1 MFHTLLACTQ
11 ASAHTHAQTACT
23 RQAHSRSHS
32 RVRALTRQW
41 QATPRPI
48 AASEFQ
54 STLSDYLQHD
64 FRRQGKL
71 SYFSFCRQYWL
82 DFFFFFFFFSSK
94 YRGTKREK
102 KQVINCQSRHYNY
115 LDMEDLNGVNLAG
128 GGGGGGVGGGGREGR
143 ERESGPTPSRKSLI
157 ARRISSGKP
166 NQPDHV
172 FGPTISREQ
181 RGYQIWSW
189 WWPLLCWLHWWHV
202 FRYILHWFSHL
213 KLLRNIAISRRF
225 RLQFLM

>member
-1 MFHTLLACTQ
+1 MSTWQTKNLRLLKCHNCVDLFGFLIEIKKVWKSASCNPVCVREREGGRERDLNMLTAGVLEDIKRKIDFKHRKGADNDKHISSSACFLLWVYSFRYVYTTHVFHTLLACTQ

-82 DFFFFFFFFSSK
+82 DFFKLFF
-94 YRGTKREK
+94 
-102 KQVINCQSRHYNY
+102 
-115 LDMEDLNGVNLAG
+115 
-128 GGGGGGVGGGGREGR
+128 
-143 ERESGPTPSRKSLI
+143 
-157 ARRISSGKP
+157 
-166 NQPDHV
+166 
-172 FGPTISREQ
+172 
-181 RGYQIWSW
+181 
-189 WWPLLCWLHWWHV
+189 
-202 FRYILHWFSHL
+202 
-213 KLLRNIAISRRF
+213 
-225 RLQFLM
+225 